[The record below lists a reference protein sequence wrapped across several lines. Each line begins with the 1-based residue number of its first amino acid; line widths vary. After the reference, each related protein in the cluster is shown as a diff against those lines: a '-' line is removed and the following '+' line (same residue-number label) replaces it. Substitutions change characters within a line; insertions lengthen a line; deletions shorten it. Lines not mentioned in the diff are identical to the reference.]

1 MNYKKLGLAV
11 ITASIFTF
19 VACDDSSSAGPEAT
33 NGGTEEQ
40 TITSSDSN
48 AGGDNTAAS
57 SSSVE
62 EATNPESQDVGG
74 KTEDNPSTETNPG
87 TGTDSPA
94 ASSSSEEPKT
104 EAPVDNPPDVGPG
117 QIPFDTAGFSFD
129 TTGFGDMMK
138 CDEEGATQNMMGA
151 AVLVC
156 TDGQWV
162 YDSTATAAANKCDE
176 EGATK
181 TETMEMGGAFSMDM
195 TYICKD
201 GQWEM
206 QMPDFGGMFGG
217 DSTGGFPGG
226 MGNWGDSS
234 FTMPGGGM
242 GGDWSQFGGGNF
254 GGGAGQIPEQTP
266 GLN

>member
-1 MNYKKLGLAV
+1 MMNYKKLGLAV
-11 ITASIFTF
+11 ISASIFTF
-19 VACDDSSSAGPEAT
+19 VACDDSTSASSETPAG
-33 NGGTEEQ
+33 GEEQ
-40 TITSSDSN
+40 TVLSSDSN
-48 AGGDNTAAS
+48 AGSDNTTIS
-57 SSSVE
+57 SSSE
-62 EATNPESQDVGG
+62 EGATNPETQNAGG

-138 CDEEGATQNMMGA
+138 CDEEGAT
-151 AVLVC
+151 
-156 TDGQWV
+156 
-162 YDSTATAAANKCDE
+162 
-176 EGATK
+176 K

-234 FTMPGGGM
+234 FTMPGGGQ
-242 GGDWSQFGGGNF
+242 GGFPGGGNFGGGNF
-254 GGGAGQIPEQTP
+254 GGGAGEIPANP
-266 GLN
+266 

>member
-11 ITASIFTF
+11 ISASIFTF
-19 VACDDSSSAGPEAT
+19 VACDDSTSASSETPAG
-33 NGGTEEQ
+33 GEEQ
-40 TITSSDSN
+40 TVLSSDSN
-48 AGGDNTAAS
+48 AGSDNTTIS
-57 SSSVE
+57 SSSE
-62 EATNPESQDVGG
+62 EGATNPETQNAGG

-234 FTMPGGGM
+234 FTMPGGGQ
-242 GGDWSQFGGGNF
+242 GGFPGGGNFGGGNF
-254 GGGAGQIPEQTP
+254 GGGEIPEQTP

>member
-1 MNYKKLGLAV
+1 MNFKKLAMVLSV
-11 ITASIFTF
+11 TAALCYMGCEDSTS
-19 VACDDSSSAGPEAT
+19 VSVDDDENDQPVLSSESKDAT
-33 NGGTEEQ
+33 GDN
-40 TITSSDSN
+40 ITSSESK
-48 AGGDNTAAS
+48 DNTGGQEQAVSSSSVKEDNGAAAAS
-57 SSSVE
+57 SSD
-62 EATNPESQDVGG
+62 AAP
-74 KTEDNPSTETNPG
+74 
-87 TGTDSPA
+87 
-94 ASSSSEEPKT
+94 ASSAGTAPASS
-104 EAPVDNPPDVGPG
+104 ADVGPVAG
-117 QIPFDTAGFSFD
+117 PGAVVYDTSFAFDSTAFA
-129 TTGFGDMMK
+129 DMMK

-181 TETMEMGGAFSMDM
+181 TESMGMGDAFSMDM

-234 FTMPGGGM
+234 FTMPGGGQ
-242 GGDWSQFGGGNF
+242 GGFPGGGNFGGGNF
-254 GGGAGQIPEQTP
+254 GGGAGEIPANP
-266 GLN
+266 

>member
-1 MNYKKLGLAV
+1 MNLKKLGFAV
-11 ITASIFTF
+11 VAASMFTF
-19 VACDDSSSAGPEAT
+19 MACDDSSSASSETPA
-33 NGGTEEQ
+33 GGEDQ
-40 TITSSDSN
+40 PSLSSESNN
-48 AGGDNTAAS
+48 AGGDEAPAS

-62 EATNPESQDVGG
+62 SSTKESTDPAKEGSKG
-74 KTEDNPSTETNPG
+74 KTDEP
-87 TGTDSPA
+87 PA
-94 ASSSSEEPKT
+94 ASSASEEPANEEPNT
-104 EAPVDNPPDVGPG
+104 DAPVDTSANVGPG
-117 QIPFDTAGFSFD
+117 SFDFD
-129 TTGFGDMMK
+129 TTGFTFDSTAFADMMK

-181 TETMEMGGAFSMDM
+181 TESMGMGDSFSMDM

-234 FTMPGGGM
+234 FTMPGGGQ
-242 GGDWSQFGGGNF
+242 GGFPGGNF
-254 GGGAGQIPEQTP
+254 GGSEIPEETP
-266 GLN
+266 GLK